1 MPTLAETHRFADLY
15 IGQVLPAPV
24 YQSLPI
30 PFNNRS
36 GIEVIYLFGRW
47 EGRTTEN
54 SCEIWAPSHVAHF
67 DYATSA
73 FLRLD
78 SMAGTAFRFPPSS
91 DQPIGGGWTNFQKLA
106 DEYLSGL
113 IRYMSAVDAILLS
126 GGKSE
131 VIDEHAETVLQLF
144 EKLCEKPLIPYCEIV
159 GSAFFKRL
167 RHVHQSA

>member
-67 DYATSA
+67 DMRPARSCDWTA
-73 FLRLD
+73 WPARRFD
-78 SMAGTAFRFPPSS
+78 SHHPVINLLVAV
-91 DQPIGGGWTNFQKLA
+91 
-106 DEYLSGL
+106 GL
-113 IRYMSAVDAILLS
+113 
-126 GGKSE
+126 
-131 VIDEHAETVLQLF
+131 T
-144 EKLCEKPLIPYCEIV
+144 
-159 GSAFFKRL
+159 FKN
-167 RHVHQSA
+167 